1 MDGKGTAAETGP
13 AVSGPADQAAADTS
27 AESGNSAAA
36 SNNAGNPDND
46 NAAENAQPE
55 PDKDADKAR
64 PEPDKDADK
73 ADDNAADMEDQPI
86 RDWSAVDLGLPEDA
100 AIDESA
106 LAAFGEKSVELG
118 LTPKQAKALA
128 SWQLELARETHEAQ
142 IEAGVAELR
151 KAWGRKAD
159 ANQKAVVALLSRVDR
174 QLGSDEFSRAIGASG
189 AANSPAVCKG
199 LLAIAQ
205 MLSEDAMGRGGSGDM
220 PVKPETALEGI
231 ENAFREMRAKL

>member
-1 MDGKGTAAETGP
+1 MDVLANENPAGIGTGSDNSDALEKTGTAA
-13 AVSGPADQAAADTS
+13 
-27 AESGNSAAA
+27 
-36 SNNAGNPDND
+36 AGSDGGSED
-46 NAAENAQPE
+46 KTEAAEPE
-55 PDKDADKAR
+55 N
-64 PEPDKDADK
+64 K
-73 ADDNAADMEDQPI
+73 ADDKPADDKQDEGGTGLSDDDTPI
-86 RDWSAVDLGLPEDA
+86 TDWSKVDLGLPEDA
-100 AIDESA
+100 AIDENV

-128 SWQLELARETHEAQ
+128 SWQLELARETYEAQ
-142 IEAGVAELR
+142 LEAGVAELR
-151 KAWGRKAD
+151 KAWGKKAD

>member
-1 MDGKGTAAETGP
+1 MDVPANENPAGIGTGSGSDNSDALEKTGTAA
-13 AVSGPADQAAADTS
+13 
-27 AESGNSAAA
+27 
-36 SNNAGNPDND
+36 AGSDGGSED
-46 NAAENAQPE
+46 KTEAAEPE
-55 PDKDADKAR
+55 N
-64 PEPDKDADK
+64 K
-73 ADDNAADMEDQPI
+73 ADDKPADDKQDEGRTGLSDDDTPI
-86 RDWSAVDLGLPEDA
+86 TDWSAVDLGLPEDA
-100 AIDESA
+100 AIDENV

-128 SWQLELARETHEAQ
+128 SWQLELARETREAQ
-142 IEAGVAELR
+142 LEAGVAELR

>member
-36 SNNAGNPDND
+36 NNGAGNPDN
-46 NAAENAQPE
+46 NAAENAQ
-55 PDKDADKAR
+55 

-100 AIDESA
+100 AIDESV

-151 KAWGRKAD
+151 KVWGRKAD

>member
-36 SNNAGNPDND
+36 NNGAGNPDN
-46 NAAENAQPE
+46 NAAENAQ
-55 PDKDADKAR
+55 

-100 AIDESA
+100 AIDESV

-151 KAWGRKAD
+151 KAWGKKAD

>member
-55 PDKDADKAR
+55 PDKDADKA
-64 PEPDKDADK
+64 
-73 ADDNAADMEDQPI
+73 DDNAADMENQPI
-86 RDWSAVDLGLPEDA
+86 RDWSKVDLGLPEDA

-128 SWQLELARETHEAQ
+128 SWQLELARETYEAQ
-142 IEAGVAELR
+142 LEAGVAELR

-189 AANSPAVCKG
+189 AGNSPAVCKG

>member
-36 SNNAGNPDND
+36 NNGAGNPDN
-46 NAAENAQPE
+46 NAAENAQ
-55 PDKDADKAR
+55 

-100 AIDESA
+100 AIDESV

>member
-46 NAAENAQPE
+46 NAAENAQ
-55 PDKDADKAR
+55 

-151 KAWGRKAD
+151 KAWGKKAN

>member
-1 MDGKGTAAETGP
+1 MDVPANENPAGIGTGSGSDNSDALEKTGTAA
-13 AVSGPADQAAADTS
+13 
-27 AESGNSAAA
+27 
-36 SNNAGNPDND
+36 AGSDGGSED
-46 NAAENAQPE
+46 KTEAAEPE
-55 PDKDADKAR
+55 N
-64 PEPDKDADK
+64 K
-73 ADDNAADMEDQPI
+73 ADDKPADDKQDEGRTGLSDDDTPI
-86 RDWSAVDLGLPEDA
+86 TDWSAVDLGLPEDA
-100 AIDESA
+100 AIDENV

-128 SWQLELARETHEAQ
+128 SWQLELARETYEAQ
-142 IEAGVAELR
+142 LEAGVAELR
-151 KAWGRKAD
+151 KAWGKKAN

-189 AANSPAVCKG
+189 AAKSPAVCKG

>member
-36 SNNAGNPDND
+36 NNGAGNPDN
-46 NAAENAQPE
+46 NAAENAQ
-55 PDKDADKAR
+55 

-100 AIDESA
+100 AIDESV

-128 SWQLELARETHEAQ
+128 SWQLELARETYEAQ
-142 IEAGVAELR
+142 LEAGVAELR
-151 KAWGRKAD
+151 KAWGRKAN

>member
-36 SNNAGNPDND
+36 NNGAGNPDN
-46 NAAENAQPE
+46 NAAENAQ
-55 PDKDADKAR
+55 

-100 AIDESA
+100 AIDESV

-128 SWQLELARETHEAQ
+128 SWQLELARETYEAQ
-142 IEAGVAELR
+142 LEAGVAELR
-151 KAWGRKAD
+151 KAWGKKAN

>member
-55 PDKDADKAR
+55 PDKDADKA
-64 PEPDKDADK
+64 
-73 ADDNAADMEDQPI
+73 DDNAADMEDQPI

-100 AIDESA
+100 AIDESV

>member
-13 AVSGPADQAAADTS
+13 AVSGPADQSAADTS

-36 SNNAGNPDND
+36 NNNAGNPDND
-46 NAAENAQPE
+46 NAAENAQ
-55 PDKDADKAR
+55 

-86 RDWSAVDLGLPEDA
+86 RDWSAVDLGLPKDA
-100 AIDESA
+100 AIDESV

-151 KAWGRKAD
+151 KVWGRKAD

>member
-36 SNNAGNPDND
+36 NNNAGNPDND
-46 NAAENAQPE
+46 NAAENAQ
-55 PDKDADKAR
+55 

-86 RDWSAVDLGLPEDA
+86 RDWSAVDLGLPKDA
-100 AIDESA
+100 AIDESV

-151 KAWGRKAD
+151 KVWGRKAD

-205 MLSEDAMGRGGSGDM
+205 MLSEDTMGRGGSGDM
-220 PVKPETALEGI
+220 PIKPETALEGI

>member
-36 SNNAGNPDND
+36 NNGAGNPDN
-46 NAAENAQPE
+46 NAAENAQ
-55 PDKDADKAR
+55 

-205 MLSEDAMGRGGSGDM
+205 MLSEDTMGRGGSGDM
-220 PVKPETALEGI
+220 PIKPETALEGI
-231 ENAFREMRAKL
+231 ENAFREMKSKM

>member
-55 PDKDADKAR
+55 PDKDADKA
-64 PEPDKDADK
+64 
-73 ADDNAADMEDQPI
+73 DDNAADMENQPI
-86 RDWSAVDLGLPEDA
+86 RDWSKVDLGLPEDA

-231 ENAFREMRAKL
+231 ENAFREMRAKV

>member
-36 SNNAGNPDND
+36 NNGAGNPDN
-46 NAAENAQPE
+46 NAAEN
-55 PDKDADKAR
+55 AR

-86 RDWSAVDLGLPEDA
+86 RDWSAVDLGLPKDA
-100 AIDESA
+100 AIDESV

>member
-55 PDKDADKAR
+55 PDKDADKA
-64 PEPDKDADK
+64 
-73 ADDNAADMEDQPI
+73 DDNAADMENQPI
-86 RDWSAVDLGLPEDA
+86 RDWSKVDLGLPEDA

>member
-1 MDGKGTAAETGP
+1 MDVPANENPAGIGTGSGSDNSDALEKTGTAA
-13 AVSGPADQAAADTS
+13 
-27 AESGNSAAA
+27 
-36 SNNAGNPDND
+36 AGSDGGSED
-46 NAAENAQPE
+46 KTEAAEPE
-55 PDKDADKAR
+55 N
-64 PEPDKDADK
+64 K
-73 ADDNAADMEDQPI
+73 ADDKPADDKQDEGRTGLSDDDTPI
-86 RDWSAVDLGLPEDA
+86 TDWSAVDLGLPEDA
-100 AIDESA
+100 AIDENV

-128 SWQLELARETHEAQ
+128 SWQLELARETYEAQ
-142 IEAGVAELR
+142 LEAGVAELR
-151 KAWGRKAD
+151 KAWGKKAN

>member
-1 MDGKGTAAETGP
+1 MDVLANENPGIGTGSDNSDALEKTGTAA
-13 AVSGPADQAAADTS
+13 
-27 AESGNSAAA
+27 
-36 SNNAGNPDND
+36 AGSDGGSED
-46 NAAENAQPE
+46 KTEAAEPE
-55 PDKDADKAR
+55 N
-64 PEPDKDADK
+64 K
-73 ADDNAADMEDQPI
+73 ADDKPADDKQDEGGTGLSDDDTPI
-86 RDWSAVDLGLPEDA
+86 TDWSAVDLGLPEDA
-100 AIDESA
+100 AIDESV

-151 KAWGRKAD
+151 KAWGKKAN

>member
-55 PDKDADKAR
+55 PDKDADKA
-64 PEPDKDADK
+64 
-73 ADDNAADMEDQPI
+73 DDNAADMENQPI
-86 RDWSAVDLGLPEDA
+86 RDWSKVDLGLPEDA

-151 KAWGRKAD
+151 KAWGKKAN

>member
-55 PDKDADKAR
+55 PDKDADKA
-64 PEPDKDADK
+64 
-73 ADDNAADMEDQPI
+73 DDNAADMEDQPI

-100 AIDESA
+100 AIDENV

-128 SWQLELARETHEAQ
+128 SWQLELARETREAQ
-142 IEAGVAELR
+142 LEAGVAELR
-151 KAWGRKAD
+151 KAWGKKAD
-159 ANQKAVVALLSRVDR
+159 ANQKAVVALLSRIDR
-174 QLGSDEFSRAIGASG
+174 QLGNDEFSRAIGASG

-205 MLSEDAMGRGGSGDM
+205 MLSEDTMGRGGSGDM
-220 PVKPETALEGI
+220 PIKPETALEGI
-231 ENAFREMRAKL
+231 ENAFREMKSKM

>member
-36 SNNAGNPDND
+36 NNNAGNPDND
-46 NAAENAQPE
+46 NAAENAQ
-55 PDKDADKAR
+55 

-86 RDWSAVDLGLPEDA
+86 RDWSAVDLGLPKDA
-100 AIDESA
+100 AIDESV

-151 KAWGRKAD
+151 KVWGRKAD

>member
-36 SNNAGNPDND
+36 SNNAGNPDN
-46 NAAENAQPE
+46 NAAENAQ
-55 PDKDADKAR
+55 

-100 AIDESA
+100 AIDESV

>member
-36 SNNAGNPDND
+36 NNGAGNPDN
-46 NAAENAQPE
+46 NAAEN
-55 PDKDADKAR
+55 AR

>member
-36 SNNAGNPDND
+36 NNGAGNPDN
-46 NAAENAQPE
+46 NAAEN
-55 PDKDADKAR
+55 AR

-151 KAWGRKAD
+151 KVWGRKAD

>member
-55 PDKDADKAR
+55 PDKDADKA
-64 PEPDKDADK
+64 
-73 ADDNAADMEDQPI
+73 DDNAADMEDQPI

-100 AIDESA
+100 AIDENV

-151 KAWGRKAD
+151 KAWGKKAN

>member
-36 SNNAGNPDND
+36 NNGAGNPDN
-46 NAAENAQPE
+46 NAAENAQ
-55 PDKDADKAR
+55 

-86 RDWSAVDLGLPEDA
+86 RDWSAVDLGLPKDA
-100 AIDESA
+100 AIDESV

-128 SWQLELARETHEAQ
+128 SMAART
-142 IEAGVAELR
+142 G
-151 KAWGRKAD
+151 
-159 ANQKAVVALLSRVDR
+159 
-174 QLGSDEFSRAIGASG
+174 
-189 AANSPAVCKG
+189 KG
-199 LLAIAQ
+199 
-205 MLSEDAMGRGGSGDM
+205 
-220 PVKPETALEGI
+220 
-231 ENAFREMRAKL
+231 NA

>member
-55 PDKDADKAR
+55 PDKDADKA
-64 PEPDKDADK
+64 
-73 ADDNAADMEDQPI
+73 DDNAADMEDQPI
-86 RDWSAVDLGLPEDA
+86 RDWSKVDLGLPEDA

>member
-13 AVSGPADQAAADTS
+13 AVSGPAVQAAADTS

-55 PDKDADKAR
+55 PDKDADKA
-64 PEPDKDADK
+64 
-73 ADDNAADMEDQPI
+73 DDNAADMEDQPI
-86 RDWSAVDLGLPEDA
+86 RDWSAVDLGLPKDA
-100 AIDESA
+100 AIDESV

>member
-36 SNNAGNPDND
+36 NNNAGNPDND
-46 NAAENAQPE
+46 NAAENAQ
-55 PDKDADKAR
+55 

-151 KAWGRKAD
+151 KVWGRKAD

>member
-1 MDGKGTAAETGP
+1 MASNLMRYLRLQEEKKDSEKNTKKLKDDIQRLQAILAAEMGSSCTAVCDRDGKRYTVTC
-13 AVSGPADQAAADTS
+13 
-27 AESGNSAAA
+27 
-36 SNNAGNPDND
+36 NPVRK
-46 NAAENAQPE
+46 PMV
-55 PDKDADKAR
+55 DKD
-64 PEPDKDADK
+64 
-73 ADDNAADMEDQPI
+73 N
-86 RDWSAVDLGLPEDA
+86 
-100 AIDESA
+100 
-106 LAAFGEKSVELG
+106 
-118 LTPKQAKALA
+118 LA

>member
-46 NAAENAQPE
+46 NAAEN
-55 PDKDADKAR
+55 AR

>member
-36 SNNAGNPDND
+36 NNGAGNPDN
-46 NAAENAQPE
+46 NAAEN
-55 PDKDADKAR
+55 AR

-100 AIDESA
+100 AIDENV

-128 SWQLELARETHEAQ
+128 SWQLELARETYEAQ
-142 IEAGVAELR
+142 LEAGVAELR
-151 KAWGRKAD
+151 KAWGKKAN